1 MKNPVLIFGSG
12 VLGKIALNIFE
23 SNDVFIYGFLVDDEK
38 KHGSEINNV
47 TVLGPTDEQGFLKLI
62 GQKTEAFVA
71 IDNAT
76 ERKTIVEMLNAKRK
90 VMPVNAVHARAYVA
104 EESVIGHG
112 NLIAANAVVNPF
124 AEVGSHNIILSNAV
138 VDTDA
143 KIGDFVQIGTGA
155 MINSGVTIEEGAF
168 IGSGVIIVGGV
179 TVGKNARIGA
189 GSVVVKDVAKNSTVF
204 GNPAAKV

>member
-12 VLGKIALNIFE
+12 TLGKIALNIFE
-23 SNDVFIYGFLVDDEK
+23 SNEVFVYGFLDDNKEI
-38 KHGSEINNV
+38 HGTEINNV

-71 IDNAT
+71 IGNVA
-76 ERKTIVEMLNAKRK
+76 ERKTLVKMLNDKRK

-104 EESVIGHG
+104 EESEIGHG
-112 NLIAANAVVNPF
+112 NLIAANATVNPF
-124 AEVGSHNIILSNAV
+124 AKVGNHVIVHSNAV
-138 VDTDA
+138 IDTDA
-143 KIGDFVQIGTGA
+143 NVGDFVQIGTGA

-168 IGSGVIIVGGV
+168 IGSGVIIAGGI
-179 TVGKNARIGA
+179 TIGKNARVGA
-189 GSVVVKDVAKNSTVF
+189 GSVVVQDVAKNTTVF